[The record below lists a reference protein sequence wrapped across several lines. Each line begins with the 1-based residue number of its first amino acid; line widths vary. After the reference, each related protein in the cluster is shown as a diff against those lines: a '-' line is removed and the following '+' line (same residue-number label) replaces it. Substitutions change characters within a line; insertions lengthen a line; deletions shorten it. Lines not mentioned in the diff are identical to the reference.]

1 MKTFLTIF
9 SAIIAA
15 ALVIILGL
23 YGWSQLDQW
32 QRAKRMC
39 YAQISSEVDS
49 MSARTSREQAEMHAL
64 ATRAQ
69 DSSDVLEVGR
79 RGVASLQAL
88 EDSQNRV
95 IKIEQTLV
103 ALLESKPFGLPLTAD
118 ERKELN
124 SAKADVQKH
133 SKSK

>member
-1 MKTFLTIF
+1 MKIFLTVF
-9 SAIIAA
+9 SAILAA

-23 YGWSQLDQW
+23 YGWSRFGQW

-49 MSARTSREQAEMHAL
+49 MSARTSRDQAEMHEL
-64 ATRAQ
+64 ATRAR

-88 EDSQNRV
+88 QESQNRV
-95 IKIEQTLV
+95 IEVEQTLV
-103 ALLESKPFGLPLTAD
+103 ALLENKPFGLPLTAD
-118 ERKELN
+118 ERKELD
-124 SAKADVQKH
+124 SARADVQKH
-133 SKSK
+133 PKAK